1 MTRLPKRLPRGLHL
15 CLLVVLCLGAG
26 SALAD
31 EIADEPV
38 LELSEA
44 PAELE
49 PAPAP
54 PVADATGDF
63 ESAEADWEDRR
74 HWRYGTQHFFGLS
87 RGMEDAGVPRL
98 ARPFLYVLTVPFDT
112 IHLPIAAI
120 SGLFGD

>member
-1 MTRLPKRLPRGLHL
+1 MTRLPKHLHL

-26 SALAD
+26 HAMAD
-31 EIADEPV
+31 EIAVEPV
-38 LELSEA
+38 AELGAE

-49 PAPAP
+49 AATAP
-54 PVADATGDF
+54 PATDPTEDF
-63 ESAEADWEDRR
+63 ESAEADWQARR
-74 HWRYGTQHFFGLS
+74 HWRYGTSHFFGLS

-112 IHLPIAAI
+112 VHLPIAAI

>member
-1 MTRLPKRLPRGLHL
+1 MTRLAKRLHL

-26 SALAD
+26 PALAD
-31 EIADEPV
+31 EISSEPV
-38 LELSEA
+38 
-44 PAELE
+44 AELGAE
-49 PAPAP
+49 PEPVTAP
-54 PVADATGDF
+54 PAAEPTEEF
-63 ESAEADWEDRR
+63 ESAEAEWEDRR

-112 IHLPIAAI
+112 IHLPIAAL